1 METQYKREEIQ
12 EHFNDF
18 MEDQAE
24 EWLEKNKDDLHHHAF
39 NTDYFIIGNYQ
50 RRKKSNH
57 INNILKTGNSRMY
70 FICLDVYAE
79 SIGKIVKDR
88 VLSILFPLNIT
99 KRDSNLIACRPTIY
113 FTLSA
118 CSVLS
123 RQV

>member
-1 METQYKREEIQ
+1 
-12 EHFNDF
+12 
-18 MEDQAE
+18 
-24 EWLEKNKDDLHHHAF
+24 
-39 NTDYFIIGNYQ
+39 
-50 RRKKSNH
+50 
-57 INNILKTGNSRMY
+57 MY

-79 SIGKIVKDR
+79 SIGKKIEKDR